1 MVRTKQRELI
11 LTAIRETDA
20 HPTADELFQ
29 SIRPQM
35 PMISLAT
42 VYRNLNYLAN
52 EGVIRK
58 LEMPGM
64 PDRFDRRIEPHDHL
78 VCDACG
84 RVLDLDLPCDLSD
97 EIARAAGTKIS
108 GYSLVAR
115 GLCPRCREA

>member
-11 LTAIRETDA
+11 LAAIRATDA

-42 VYRNLNYLAN
+42 VYRNLNYLAG
-52 EGVIRK
+52 EGIIRK

-64 PDRFDRRIEPHDHL
+64 PDRFDRRLEPHDHL

-84 RVLDLDLPCDLSD
+84 RVMDLDLPWKLGDA
-97 EIARAAGTKIS
+97 IAKAAGTEIS

-115 GLCPRCREA
+115 GLCPHCREA

>member
-11 LTAIRETDA
+11 LTAIRATDA

-42 VYRNLNYLAN
+42 VYRNLNYLAG

-64 PDRFDRRIEPHDHL
+64 PDRFDRRLEPHDHL

-84 RVLDLDLPCDLSD
+84 RVMDLDLPWDLSGA
-97 EIARAAGTKIS
+97 IAKAAGSEIS

-115 GLCPRCREA
+115 GLCPHCRET

>member
-11 LTAIRETDA
+11 LAAIRATDA

-42 VYRNLNYLAN
+42 VYRNLNYLAG

-64 PDRFDRRIEPHDHL
+64 PDRFDRRLEPHDHL
-78 VCDACG
+78 VCEGCG
-84 RVLDLDLPCDLSD
+84 RVMDIELSCNLSD
-97 EIARAAGTKIS
+97 EIAKAAGTPIS
-108 GYSLVAR
+108 SYSLVAR
-115 GLCPRCREA
+115 GLCPHCREA